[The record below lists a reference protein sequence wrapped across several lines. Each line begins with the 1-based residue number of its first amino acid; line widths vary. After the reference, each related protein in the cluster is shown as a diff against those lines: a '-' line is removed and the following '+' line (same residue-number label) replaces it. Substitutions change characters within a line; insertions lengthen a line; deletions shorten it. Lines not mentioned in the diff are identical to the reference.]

1 MLDTVSA
8 QGFFSNSI
16 NISNFWPLRSVHLIV
31 IFMGRKFWPP
41 KLKNYTKNASH
52 VFDIHLNSEHC
63 TYLSNIAAI
72 GVVTNSV
79 LNPVIYS
86 FLSTNFRQKV
96 SRRTRNFIRMR
107 KCNFY
112 EFYEVICLNII
123 WKPEINRDVS
133 DKTKPINSLQ
143 PWLYGNVRSQIAHK
157 LYKAF
162 LFLHNGI
169 YWWHN
174 RFTILI
180 SYHFLSSQQ
189 AKYGI
194 EIREG

>member
-1 MLDTVSA
+1 MIHKL
-8 QGFFSNSI
+8 
-16 NISNFWPLRSVHLIV
+16 
-31 IFMGRKFWPP
+31 WPP
-41 KLKNYTKNASH
+41 KLKNTKNASH

-112 EFYEVICLNII
+112 EFYEALTFVNQ
-123 WKPEINRDVS
+123 R
-133 DKTKPINSLQ
+133 
-143 PWLYGNVRSQIAHK
+143 
-157 LYKAF
+157 
-162 LFLHNGI
+162 
-169 YWWHN
+169 
-174 RFTILI
+174 
-180 SYHFLSSQQ
+180 
-189 AKYGI
+189 
-194 EIREG
+194 